1 MMQMVYVAADPD
13 QPGAAWAVMV
23 DKPEWAADTARTISE
38 WVMDGAHVMRV
49 ELQVGLDMCRK
60 WVKPPLDTLQ
70 QSKQVT
76 EST

>member
-38 WVMDGAHVMRV
+38 WVIDGAHVMRV
-49 ELQVGLDMCRK
+49 EHEVGVEMVRR
-60 WVKPPLDTLQ
+60 WVKPSLMGTQ
-70 QSKQVT
+70 
-76 EST
+76 E

>member
-38 WVMDGAHVMRV
+38 WVLEGAHVMRV
-49 ELQVGLDMCRK
+49 EHEVGVDMVCR
-60 WVKPPLDTLQ
+60 WVKPPLDTPQ